1 MSLIPSSLRKSRL
14 ARSLHSLPDGWRR
27 MAFVNVALLSTVLLA
42 LIGILAA
49 AVSETGGDLRQSWK
63 FHESDCQTG
72 QAKVTN
78 TLLHLLINI
87 LSTIVLVSSNFFM
100 QVLNAPSPQEV
111 DAAHTS
117 GTWLDIGIPSWR
129 NAFHLSRFKL
139 ALWLSL
145 ALTSVPIHVLFN
157 GSVFLMD
164 SRMDDFHMTVASES
178 FLEGGHYFLPG
189 ASLHTRE
196 TYIDGL
202 GDQASLP
209 TFKDL
214 AGPSFEDSVYAINVS
229 ETAARASEWKR
240 LEVEECLQIYGFCVG
255 LQAYRNVVVV
265 AEGPSWT
272 RSEVWN
278 VTPAADELWEPIV
291 PRDQP
296 NTLWSSVQC
305 TMSGFTNASRAG
317 CRSSCRHV
325 TNLGLLPV
333 IRHWNW
339 DNDLQDAHSQG
350 GWDSILYC
358 RAELRHQTCAV
369 ALSKPLLF
377 AVILS
382 VLLKV
387 VICVVVLRA
396 LGSREPLVT
405 LGDAVSYFISN
416 QKDDELASGLLTQR
430 ILRTRGLKTTT
441 SADGK
446 TKSTILEPLGPRQWV
461 IERHGKIGNH
471 HRRACA
477 VPRTVWVTTHIIFFL
492 GLAGAAGCFIMQIRD
507 GMRLHLLPVFDAI
520 EAANRLQ
527 PIGKSLT
534 FIYSTLVVNAPHL
547 FLSLWYLALNACITR
562 LEMVR
567 EWALF
572 SEKFCPL
579 RVTQPKGQQVA
590 TYRLQLRYKYSISLI
605 IFSVASH
612 WLVSNALSILVS
624 EGTYYQSSDVYQ
636 SDPISLPQGAV
647 VMICTAALPLLI
659 LISLFSM
666 QLVLLWSLST
676 EPLRSPTL
684 VVGSNSLAIAAAC
697 RVSPLAKIPTDL
709 GDRKDEQD
717 AELDELMPRSIADS
731 GAEESLESGGSKNMA
746 HYRLKWGE
754 VEMPE
759 EWYGRP
765 EHDQAPERIGHL
777 SFGTVLDDPQPPVE
791 GRWYN

>member
-1 MSLIPSSLRKSRL
+1 MSLMPSFLRKSRL
-14 ARSLHSLPDGWRR
+14 ARSLRSLPDGWRR
-27 MAFVNVALLSTVLLA
+27 MAFVNVALMSTVLLA
-42 LIGILAA
+42 LIGIFGA

-72 QAKVTN
+72 HAKITN

-87 LSTIVLVSSNFFM
+87 LSTIVLMSSNFFM

-117 GTWLDIGIPSWR
+117 GMWLDIGIPSWR

-139 ALWLSL
+139 VLWLSL

-164 SRMDDFHMTVASES
+164 SRMDDFHMTVSSES
-178 FLEGGHYFLPG
+178 FLDGGPYFLPG

-202 GDQASLP
+202 GDQAPLP

-214 AGPSFEDSVYAINVS
+214 AGPGLEDSVYAINVS

-240 LEVEECLQIYGFCVG
+240 LEAEECLEIYGSCVG

-272 RSEVWN
+272 RSDVWN

-305 TMSGFTNASRAG
+305 TMSGFANASWAG

-358 RAELRHQTCAV
+358 RAELRHQACAV

-387 VICVVVLRA
+387 VICVVVLRV

-405 LGDAVSYFISN
+405 LGDAIAYFISN
-416 QKDDELASGLLTQR
+416 QKDDELAFGLLTQR
-430 ILRTRGLKTTT
+430 ILRTRGLKTT

-446 TKSTILEPLGPRQWV
+446 TKRTMLEPLGPRQWV

-477 VPRTVWVTTHIIFFL
+477 VPRTVWVTTHVIFFL
-492 GLAGAAGCFIMQIRD
+492 GLAGATGCFIMQIRD

-520 EAANRLQ
+520 EAANRLR

-562 LEMVR
+562 LEMAR
-567 EWALF
+567 EWGLF

-579 RVTQPKGQQVA
+579 RVTHPN
-590 TYRLQLRYKYSISLI
+590 ISLI
-605 IFSVASH
+605 TFSVASH

-659 LISLFSM
+659 LISLFVM
-666 QLVLLWSLST
+666 QMVLLWAMAT
-676 EPLRSPTL
+676 EPLRGPTL
-684 VVGSNSLAIAAAC
+684 VVGFNSLALAAAC
-697 RVSPLAKIPTDL
+697 RVSPLAKIPADL
-709 GDRKDEQD
+709 GDRNDEQD
-717 AELDELMPRSIADS
+717 AELDELMPRSNEGS
-731 GAEESLESGGSKNMA
+731 GAEESLETSGSKNMA

-759 EWYGRP
+759 DWYGRP
-765 EHDQAPERIGHL
+765 EHAQAPERVGHL